1 MLMRNMIMMTKR
13 KSKDMKVVV
22 CDNGNNDVD
31 NDEEGDNNLGI
42 ESYKKYDR
50 IRVKKLGPNGGD
62 IDNDGGRDGDDSRK
76 SDNISGGLE
85 GEETVEMVT
94 KIQSKMI

>member
-1 MLMRNMIMMTKR
+1 MMTKR

-42 ESYKKYDR
+42 ANYKKYNR
-50 IRVKKLGPNGGD
+50 IRNKKLGPNGGD

-76 SDNISGGLE
+76 SDNNSGGLK
-85 GEETVEMVT
+85 GEKTVEMVT